1 MKPNTMPHT
10 LLPSVDLALPV
21 PGAVLHHVLQPLRP
35 RQPVVQ
41 MPGWHV
47 LGRVLY
53 GVADARVQRQDQAD
67 VHVPLPAADGQLW
80 QESWLSP
87 TPVQTL
93 QHGQVLARCNQQ
105 VLWGCFS
112 LPLQANMACTEAV
125 QQRYLEL
132 FELLQQSGFTHLWR
146 VWNFVSHINA
156 PDVNGLETYR
166 AFNQGRAAAFARFFD
181 QGDQAMPWATRQ
193 MPAATAVGCQGEGI
207 YVYFLAGRQPAR
219 HIENPRQQPAYHYPK
234 AYGPRPP
241 SFARA
246 SAVTLPQQRMLF
258 ISGTASIIGHSTVH
272 VGDWAGQ
279 CHTTVDNLQIVAARA
294 GRTMQAMNHLK
305 AYVRHARDVPS
316 VLALLHKLLGVPP
329 ERISCFVADI
339 CRQNLLVEVEA
350 MQL

>member
-10 LLPSVDLALPV
+10 LLPSVDSALPA

-53 GVADARVQRQDQAD
+53 GVADARVQRLDQAD

-112 LPLQANMACTEAV
+112 LPLQANTACTEAV

-181 QGDQAMPWATRQ
+181 QGDQAMPWATRK

-294 GRTMQAMNHLK
+294 GRTLQEMNHLK
-305 AYVRHARDVPS
+305 AYVRHARDVPA

-329 ERISCFVADI
+329 ERINCFVADI

>member
-1 MKPNTMPHT
+1 MPDSLHT
-10 LLPSVDLALPV
+10 ASTPAASPPPLHCVLSPAGTAAGV
-21 PGAVLHHVLQPLRP
+21 PTAGGHL
-35 RQPVVQ
+35 
-41 MPGWHV
+41 

-53 GVADARVQRQDQAD
+53 GSAGHMGVAQALPDAVDTHIPLQAADA
-67 VHVPLPAADGQLW
+67 QLW
-80 QESWLSP
+80 QECWFSP

-112 LPLQANMACTEAV
+112 LPLQAHTACTEAV
-125 QQRYLEL
+125 QQCYLEL

-166 AFNQGRAAAFARFFD
+166 AFNQGRAAAFAHFFD
-181 QGDQAMPWATRQ
+181 RDEQATRQ

-207 YVYFLAGRQPAR
+207 YVHFLAGRQPAR
-219 HIENPRQQPAYHYPK
+219 HIENPRQQPAYHYP
-234 AYGPRPP
+234 AEYGPRPP

-246 SAVTLPQQRMLF
+246 SAVTLPGQQMLF

-272 VGDWAGQ
+272 VGDLAAQ
-279 CHTTVDNLQIVAARA
+279 CRTTVENLRIVADCA
-294 GRTMQAMNHLK
+294 GRSLQQLGHFK
-305 AYVRHARDVPS
+305 VYVRHAHDVS
-316 VLALLHKLLGVPP
+316 AVRALLQPLLGVA
-329 ERISCFVADI
+329 EEQLACFVADI

-350 MQL
+350 LQL

>member
-1 MKPNTMPHT
+1 MPDT
-10 LLPSVDLALPV
+10 SLPPVSPFASV
-21 PGAVLHHVLQPLRP
+21 PGAVLHHTLQPLQTAAAAP
-35 RQPVVQ
+35 AQ
-41 MPGWHV
+41 PGWHV
-47 LGRVLY
+47 LGRVAY
-53 GVADARVQRQDQAD
+53 GVADAHVQHLKQAD

-112 LPLQANMACTEAV
+112 LPLQTHTACTEAV

-132 FELLQQSGFTHLWR
+132 FELLQQSGFAHLWR

-181 QGDQAMPWATRQ
+181 QGDQAMPWAMRQ
-193 MPAATAVGCQGEGI
+193 MPAATAVGCLGEGI
-207 YVYFLAGRQPAR
+207 YVHFLAGRQPAR
-219 HIENPRQQPAYHYPK
+219 HIENPRQQPAYHYPEE
-234 AYGPRPP
+234 YGPRPP

-246 SAVTLPQQRMLF
+246 SEVTLPPQNMLF

-272 VGDWAGQ
+272 VGDGAGQ
-279 CHTTVDNLQIVAARA
+279 CRTTVENLQIVADQT
-294 GRTMQAMNHLK
+294 GRTLQDLNHFK
-305 AYVRHARDVPS
+305 AYVRHARDVPATM
-316 VLALLHKLLGVPP
+316 ALLQQLLGVPK
-329 ERISCFVADI
+329 ERITCFVTDI

>member
-1 MKPNTMPHT
+1 MPESS
-10 LLPSVDLALPV
+10 LPSVCPV
-21 PGAVLHHVLQPLRP
+21 ASVPAPGAVLHHTLQPL
-35 RQPVVQ
+35 QVATATMA

-53 GVADARVQRQDQAD
+53 GCGASGHAPASQAD
-67 VHVPLPAADGQLW
+67 VQVPMPAADGQLW

-112 LPLQANMACTEAV
+112 LPLQAHTACTEAV

-166 AFNQGRAAAFARFFD
+166 AFNQGRAAAFACFFD
-181 QGDQAMPWATRQ
+181 QGEQVTQQ

-207 YVYFLAGRQPAR
+207 YVHFLAGRQTAR
-219 HIENPRQQPAYHYPK
+219 HIENPRQQPAYHYP
-234 AYGPRPP
+234 AEYGPRPP

-246 SAVTLPQQRMLF
+246 SEVALPQQNILF

-272 VGDWAGQ
+272 VGDLAGQ
-279 CHTTVDNLQIVAARA
+279 CCTTVENLQIVAAQA
-294 GRTMQAMNHLK
+294 GRTLQEMSHFK
-305 AYVRHARDVPS
+305 AYVRHAQDVPAT
-316 VLALLHKLLGVPP
+316 LALLPQLLGVPQ
-329 ERISCFVADI
+329 ECITCFVADI